1 MSEGRTQGWLRFR
14 ADRRTIGFAALWFAL
29 VAVQWVAI
37 PYTWIDLLPAPFGRA
52 AAWTWW
58 TWPKAVGAAALLALT
73 CLLSFVGAV
82 SSHNVMHCPM
92 FRRPWM
98 NDAWRFVQSLWCGQP
113 VSVFVPVHN
122 HGHHKYAQSRKDLTR
137 STKFDTG
144 WQLTNLVRATQW
156 RNAALR
162 DCIRY
167 FDALRVRGGRRWK
180 EPLVE
185 AAVLLSAYAVL
196 AVVDGRRWMTLV
208 LVPHSVGMFCIKAI
222 NFLQHDGC
230 SYDNDGYDHS
240 RNFTGPWFNWVFLNN
255 GFHTVHHMLP
265 GLHWS
270 LAPAKHAAL
279 VAPHIHPALDVAH
292 FGPFAWRFL
301 LWPGRRERYDG
312 APYEGQPG
320 GEGSDLPWAEEV
332 VGGYAPEPAVE
343 VRRAG

>member
-14 ADRRTIGFAALWFAL
+14 ADRRTIGFAVLWFAL

-196 AVVDGRRWMTLV
+196 AVVDGRR
-208 LVPHSVGMFCIKAI
+208 
-222 NFLQHDGC
+222 
-230 SYDNDGYDHS
+230 
-240 RNFTGPWFNWVFLNN
+240 
-255 GFHTVHHMLP
+255 
-265 GLHWS
+265 
-270 LAPAKHAAL
+270 
-279 VAPHIHPALDVAH
+279 
-292 FGPFAWRFL
+292 
-301 LWPGRRERYDG
+301 
-312 APYEGQPG
+312 
-320 GEGSDLPWAEEV
+320 
-332 VGGYAPEPAVE
+332 
-343 VRRAG
+343 